1 MADMTDMDDSIGS
14 IHSPESK
21 KSKTVTDDVEG
32 VVLSDSSG
40 KESLTLNTGHD
51 NLVLLIEE
59 FRLMRD
65 THATEFKAMKS
76 EMLTQQNLREM
87 VIEIV
92 KSLSAE
98 TRREVKQ
105 EVVKEIKAD
114 VKEEVTSVVKK
125 EMTKHATENKKM
137 KEKLES
143 CESKMSQIESEAARG
158 VQMIES
164 VRDRMNDKMQFFEN
178 KMLDLEARGRRNNL
192 LFYGVKEEGSENCFS
207 VVQDI
212 IKNKLKITETIRIER
227 AHRIGEKRGQHQRP
241 LIVRFLDYS
250 DKVVVKKERKYLPTD
265 VSMSDDLPYPI
276 RQAQKKLVPELK
288 EAKESKFEAFIRF
301 PATLYVNGQPVRH
314 VDPLTMEMRDGP
326 PLSAHPQATPA
337 GREHNSGQGGQFGR
351 SQPAEDGWRFQG
363 RGRGRHGERGMFQ
376 GRGGNRV

>member
-1 MADMTDMDDSIGS
+1 MMLDAQAAGF
-14 IHSPESK
+14 E
-21 KSKTVTDDVEG
+21 KT
-32 VVLSDSSG
+32 
-40 KESLTLNTGHD
+40 
-51 NLVLLIEE
+51 IQ
-59 FRLMRD
+59 
-65 THATEFKAMKS
+65 S
-76 EMLTQQNLREM
+76 EILKGQQNLREM
-87 VIEIV
+87 VIEMV

-98 TRREVKQ
+98 SRREVKQ

-158 VQMIES
+158 LQMIES
-164 VRDRMNDKMQFFEN
+164 VSDRMNDKMQFFEN

-227 AHRIGEKRGQHQRP
+227 AHRIGEKRGQNQRP

-250 DKVVVKKERKYLPTD
+250 DKVVVKKERKSLPTN

-288 EAKESKFEAFIRF
+288 EAKESKHEAFIRF
-301 PATLYVNGQPVRH
+301 PATLYVNGQPVRS

-326 PLSAHPQATPA
+326 PLSAHPQATTA
-337 GREHNSGQGGQFGR
+337 GRGQNSSQGGQFGR
-351 SQPAEDGWRFQG
+351 IQPAEDGWRVQG
-363 RGRGRHGERGMFQ
+363 RGRGGHGERGRFQ
-376 GRGGNRV
+376 GRGGNRDRD